1 MSLAPSRNAASLVSD
16 AAAGVSAETAHG
28 RAGAGAEPRAVIIDG
43 SRVSTIDLTACA
55 ALRDA
60 IETVQ
65 ARGHIIAL
73 AGFSSD
79 VRDTMA
85 AFGIIALLDPP
96 VMALSP
102 GDAVDMLRPALL
114 DRAGLA
120 ATARTVGAAA
130 AAVQAAVSSG
140 TV

>member
-1 MSLAPSRNAASLVSD
+1 MTRLFEYD
-16 AAAGVSAETAHG
+16 AAHCARSADAAPPPG
-28 RAGAGAEPRAVIIDG
+28 RSGAVAEPRAVILDG

-65 ARGHIIAL
+65 RRGHVLAL
-73 AGFSSD
+73 AGFSGG
-79 VRDTMA
+79 VRVTMA
-85 AFGIIALLDPP
+85 AFGIIGLLDPP
-96 VMALSP
+96 VMCLSA
-102 GDAVDMLRPALL
+102 GDAVDVLRPVLL
-114 DRAGLA
+114 ERRGIA